1 MNIHRVL
8 KQSASDIYIVYY
20 IFIYIYIYI
29 YIYKYIIYTGIY
41 IYIYI
46 HIKCLLLGHAGG
58 VVSGAITGKSGGALL
73 GDGAGGGGGEDD
85 DPERINAHLK
95 MASKRGAVDLT
106 AVDDAEEYEKN
117 HGKRRHTVPATY
129 GASRLD
135 SNIFKL
141 EDRPYMMH
149 N

>member
-8 KQSASDIYIVYY
+8 KQSASDYK
-20 IFIYIYIYI
+20 YIYIYI
-29 YIYKYIIYTGIY
+29 CIYKYIIYTGIY
-41 IYIYI
+41 IYIYTYKI
-46 HIKCLLLGHAGG
+46 LLLGYAG
-58 VVSGAITGKSGGALL
+58 VSGTPTGGGEALL

-95 MASKRGAVDLT
+95 MASKRGAMDLT
-106 AVDDAEEYEKN
+106 GFDDAEEGEEN
-117 HGKRRHTVPATY
+117 NAKRRHTAPATY
-129 GASRLD
+129 GANRLD

-141 EDRPYMMH
+141 EDMPYMMH

>member
-1 MNIHRVL
+1 M
-8 KQSASDIYIVYY
+8 
-20 IFIYIYIYI
+20 YIYIFYLCV
-29 YIYKYIIYTGIY
+29 YIY

-58 VVSGAITGKSGGALL
+58 VVSGAIIRAPTGGGEALL

-95 MASKRGAVDLT
+95 MASKRGAMDLT
-106 AVDDAEEYEKN
+106 GFDDAEEGEEN
-117 HGKRRHTVPATY
+117 NAKRRHTAPATY
-129 GASRLD
+129 GANRLD

-141 EDRPYMMH
+141 EDMPYMMH